1 MDSLIPL
8 LLMLL
13 LYLVPELLKRR
24 KEPKK
29 YEYPDI
35 PDKIPQPV
43 EMQPAKNEPKP
54 AAALMVDFSAEIPNS
69 NSWAI
74 PHKQAVVM
82 PDSVVIPQT
91 TEPVS
96 PWQGKLSRQM
106 VQNGLIFSEIIQP
119 PRAYRPIWRHRK

>member
-43 EMQPAKNEPKP
+43 GMQSTKNEPKP
-54 AAALMVDFSAEIPNS
+54 VAEPIMDFSADAS
-69 NSWAI
+69 NNWNIAQ
-74 PHKQAVVM
+74 KQAVVM
-82 PDSVVIPQT
+82 PAPVAIPQT

-96 PWQGKLSRQM
+96 PWQGKLSWQM